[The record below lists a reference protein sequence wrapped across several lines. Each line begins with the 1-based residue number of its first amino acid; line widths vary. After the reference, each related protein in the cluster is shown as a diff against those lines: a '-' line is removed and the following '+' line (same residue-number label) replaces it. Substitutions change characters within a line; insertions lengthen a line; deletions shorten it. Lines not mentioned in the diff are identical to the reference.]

1 MSDYS
6 EQKNVIL
13 PMMVVKQMTMIPG
26 AIIRLNTNE
35 KDAVA
40 TINKAMDADKRL
52 FLVTERDKNTGE
64 PYIAGTI
71 SEIEDASESQ
81 GIHNVTFRGI
91 IKARINEITKEGPV
105 AYADVTTE
113 NREVMQK
120 EAENDPA
127 LATAR

>member
-1 MSDYS
+1 
-6 EQKNVIL
+6 
-13 PMMVVKQMTMIPG
+13 MMVVKQMTMIPG

-52 FLVTERDKNTGE
+52 FLVTERDKKTGE
-64 PYIAGTI
+64 PFIAGTI

-91 IKARINEITKEGPV
+91 IKARTS
-105 AYADVTTE
+105 
-113 NREVMQK
+113 
-120 EAENDPA
+120 
-127 LATAR
+127 